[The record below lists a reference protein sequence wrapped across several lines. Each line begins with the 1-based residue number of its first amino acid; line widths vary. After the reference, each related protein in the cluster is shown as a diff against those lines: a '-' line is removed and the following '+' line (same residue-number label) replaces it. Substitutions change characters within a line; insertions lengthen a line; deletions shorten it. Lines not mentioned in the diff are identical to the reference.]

1 LNQPS
6 KQSNSDWKFH
16 NLAHSTRKELLYL
29 KIVRFDFEN
38 ENKRSRN
45 TSSQSVKINFK
56 MTRLPGANKIAT
68 RTFGFLDLPRALN
81 EAGYVRAGNPG
92 ADILQ

>member
-1 LNQPS
+1 MPG
-6 KQSNSDWKFH
+6 D
-16 NLAHSTRKELLYL
+16 RGGGD
-29 KIVRFDFEN
+29 IVSPLPQILMDQL
-38 ENKRSRN
+38 
-45 TSSQSVKINFK
+45 TWSQ
-56 MTRLPGANKIAT
+56 PGANKIAT